1 MMMEELIDELYNLVA
16 EDDPVRIKAQRQTV
30 KAAGPYYER
39 LCDLAGQEEGET
51 IWDAALMIGA
61 EEEAAIF
68 RAGLRLGMQLMT
80 LCLT

>member
-30 KAAGPYYER
+30 KAAQPYYER

>member
-16 EDDPVRIKAQRQTV
+16 EDDPARIKAQRQTV
-30 KAAGPYYER
+30 KATQPYYER